1 MKHLLAAVCAAALT
15 VGPRLAVA
23 EEITLT
29 LDEALARAHQ
39 RAPAIV
45 AARAAI
51 DEARGRLTGASVLL
65 RDNPE
70 IEAGAGARVIESGQL
85 LEANLGV
92 RQVFELG
99 GRRAARVESAT
110 AGVARESAN
119 SADVTRLVLR
129 DTAVAFWGAVYAAE
143 RQRLTEEAAAL
154 GAETLGIVQRRH
166 QAGDVGILDVNVATA
181 ALARARSGVQAQGAV
196 RDASVGALRQTLGMD
211 ADEPLSV
218 RGDLRDRPHYVL
230 SALLARAAERPDLRA
245 LAAGAREAQA
255 DQRLGRALT
264 WPNLG
269 LGARYEREDGNNVGM
284 GTVTLTLP
292 VFERGQ
298 GLRAEAAARER
309 HAQLA
314 LEADRRT
321 VSVAVQTAFTVYQR
335 REDAVTELERN
346 ALPGL
351 DDNEALARRS
361 YAAGQLSLAELLLI
375 RREILETKSEH
386 LSRLLEAAVAGVE
399 LEASAGVLQ

>member
-1 MKHLLAAVCAAALT
+1 MKHLLTAACAAALA
-15 VGPRLAVA
+15 VWPRLGAA
-23 EEITLT
+23 EENILT
-29 LDEALARAHQ
+29 LDQALARARE
-39 RAPAIV
+39 RAPAII

-70 IEAGAGARVIESGQL
+70 IEAGAGARVVEHGEL

-99 GRRAARVESAT
+99 GRRGARIASAT
-110 AGVARESAN
+110 AGLARESAAE
-119 SADVTRLVLR
+119 ADVTRRVLR
-129 DTAVAFWGAVYAAE
+129 DTAIAFWTAVHAGE
-143 RQRLTEEAAAL
+143 RQRLTENGAAL
-154 GAETLGIVQRRH
+154 AEETVRSVQRRH
-166 QAGDVGILDVNVATA
+166 QAGDVGILDVNVAMA
-181 ALARARSGVQAQGAV
+181 ALARARSAAQAQAAG
-196 RDASVGALRQTLGMD
+196 REASLGALRLTLDMD
-211 ADEPLSV
+211 ANEPLAAH
-218 RGDLRDRPHYVL
+218 GNLRERPHYVL
-230 SALLARAAERPDLRA
+230 PTLLERGAERPDLQG
-245 LAAGAREAQA
+245 LAAGARQAQA
-255 DQRLGRALT
+255 DQRLGRALA

-269 LGARYEREDGNNVGM
+269 LGASYERDDGNNVAM
-284 GTVTLTLP
+284 GRMTLTLP

-309 HAQLA
+309 GAQRA
-314 LEADRRT
+314 LEASRRI
-321 VSVAVQTAFTVYQR
+321 VSVEVQTAFAVYQR
-335 REDAVTELERN
+335 REAAVFELERN

-361 YAAGQLSLAELLLI
+361 YEAGQLSLAEWLLI
-375 RREILETKSEH
+375 RREILETKGEH

>member
-29 LDEALARAHQ
+29 LDEALARARQ
-39 RAPAIV
+39 RAPAIM

-99 GRRAARVESAT
+99 GRRAARVASAT

-143 RQRLTEEAAAL
+143 RQLLAEEAAAL
-154 GAETLGIVQRRH
+154 GAEILGIVQRRH

-230 SALLARAAERPDLRA
+230 SALLARAAERPDLQA
-245 LAAGAREAQA
+245 LAAGARETQA
-255 DQRLGRALT
+255 DQRLARASM

-269 LGARYEREDGNNVGM
+269 LGARYERDDGNNVGM

-321 VSVAVQTAFTVYQR
+321 VSVAVQTAFAVYQR

-351 DDNEALARRS
+351 DDNQALARRS